1 MRIFCYLYLLPVSLN
16 SYFFNKNLLSSK
28 FVQYYKTLVYFLT
41 LKYRNY
47 FSNHLR
53 NLKIRRLLFITYT

>member
-1 MRIFCYLYLLPVSLN
+1 MRIFCYLYLLPVSLS
-16 SYFFNKNLLSSK
+16 SYFFNKNLFGLK
-28 FVQYYKTLVYFLT
+28 FVQYYKTLVYFLI

-53 NLKIRRLLFITYT
+53 NFKIRRLLFITYT